1 MTIKRVL
8 LAFIIA
14 FCQLPSHRLAK
25 VMSISSF
32 RVFFFKNFQN
42 PVCVHRRFYIDLETF
57 TMSYRKS
64 ETTSMW
70 WLDELDTKKWSQNLC
85 QTPGTSCNS
94 THKRF
99 FESFSNEK
107 YFSNAMVHAG
117 HYQFTIFQV
126 HSSHQ
131 DVYIAT
137 GQNINDIALHSHDL
151 RPSTCHHRIWWVLMI
166 GV

>member
-1 MTIKRVL
+1 MIVELIKVF
-8 LAFIIA
+8 ADDY
-14 FCQLPSHRLAK
+14 QKGPSGFHNRFLSTTNSSISK

-32 RVFFFKNFQN
+32 SVFFFKNFQN

-57 TMSYRKS
+57 TMSYRIS
-64 ETTSMW
+64 ETTSQW
-70 WLDELDTKKWSQNLC
+70 WLDESDTKKWSQNLC

-99 FESFSNEK
+99 FESFLNEK

-117 HYQFTIFQV
+117 HNQFTIFHV

-137 GQNINDIALHSHDL
+137 G
-151 RPSTCHHRIWWVLMI
+151 
-166 GV
+166 